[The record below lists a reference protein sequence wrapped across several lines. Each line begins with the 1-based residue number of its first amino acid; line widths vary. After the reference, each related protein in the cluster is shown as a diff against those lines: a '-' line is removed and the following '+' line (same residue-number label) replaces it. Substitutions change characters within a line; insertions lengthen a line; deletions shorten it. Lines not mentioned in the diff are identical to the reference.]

1 MITEIGL
8 TVGDVLMH
16 LEENIETTLDNMI
29 KEIRKDKDLI
39 LMSLGWLAREGH
51 ILIEKGEKEYKI
63 VLPKNS
69 DSINWRFDCEED

>member
-69 DSINWRFDCEED
+69 DSRYCTE